1 MCYHVI
7 KTEKKEQIDKKA
19 SNKKDG
25 FFTEGHGP
33 VVYLSPRS
41 CCISEPPD
49 PNPLLSQKQKRRPE
63 YRLSIVVLTL
73 TLTSPQAIMAY
84 GNV

>member
-33 VVYLSPRS
+33 VVYLSPQTQTHFYPKNRKGDQNTGY
-41 CCISEPPD
+41 P
-49 PNPLLSQKQKRRPE
+49 
-63 YRLSIVVLTL
+63 
-73 TLTSPQAIMAY
+73 
-84 GNV
+84 